1 MSHSDLAFLVGWG
14 VGNNRSLW
22 PQASQPSPW
31 PHRTHYFSVGVSSS
45 SFSFTLSITL
55 VWKPRTPLSVW
66 VQAESRLSVWEWECV
81 WVGCETRR
89 DKVARVCVK
98 EAIADVRSN
107 HTRLWKIHVHTKTK
121 LLTWNKERQMSHPM
135 QNQLHRLVLD
145 GWLTGW
151 YDPPS
156 PALLLSQEQIKVE
169 PTDNTEG

>member
-1 MSHSDLAFLVGWG
+1 MSHSDLAFYSRVRRGQQSFPLTSSIAAFTLASSH
-14 VGNNRSLW
+14 SLFFCW
-22 PQASQPSPW
+22 CQQLIVPL
-31 PHRTHYFSVGVSSS
+31 HTFHYFSVEAANSAECVSSGG
-45 SFSFTLSITL
+45 
-55 VWKPRTPLSVW
+55 
-66 VQAESRLSVWEWECV
+66 VQAECVRVWV

-151 YDPPS
+151 YVPPS